1 MVFLIICRIL
11 RMSETVLTK
20 LQPTVKRPPT
30 IPSET
35 GYAIS
40 TVYSKNKHQ
49 QRQTKINYM
58 KILINGKKHVKH

>member
-1 MVFLIICRIL
+1 MF
-11 RMSETVLTK
+11 ETVLTK

-40 TVYSKNKHQ
+40 TVYSKNKVDIAVSNPAP
-49 QRQTKINYM
+49 TIVYM
-58 KILINGKKHVKH
+58 